1 MIRAYN
7 EGELDP
13 SEYQGVVQEL
23 IESNGGFVVIEG
35 MAKSDFELLES
46 VFSVQL
52 DNNIIKTMTWI
63 PIRGEFSAVV

>member
-35 MAKSDFELLES
+35 MTKSDFELLES